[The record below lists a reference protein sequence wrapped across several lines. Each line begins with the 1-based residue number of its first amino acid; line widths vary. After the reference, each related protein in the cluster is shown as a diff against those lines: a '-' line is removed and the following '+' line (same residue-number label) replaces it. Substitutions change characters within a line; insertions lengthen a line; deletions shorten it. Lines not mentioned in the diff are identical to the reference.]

1 MRTES
6 FFQIQWENVKSDTRF
21 VHVVQLSEH
30 SSVKITIIAE
40 CTPIPTG
47 RVTAMHGVGV
57 VFVQDAFQVFNLP
70 AYIPVIQQVCVYVHM
85 YTCMSI

>member
-1 MRTES
+1 MA
-6 FFQIQWENVKSDTRF
+6 NVDIGYLSLT
-21 VHVVQLSEH
+21 HVVQLSEL

-47 RVTAMHGVGV
+47 RVTAMNGIVMA
-57 VFVQDAFQVFNLP
+57 FVQDVFQVFNLP
-70 AYIPVIQQVCVYVHM
+70 GYIQVIQQVCVYVHM

>member
-1 MRTES
+1 MA
-6 FFQIQWENVKSDTRF
+6 NVDIGYLSL
-21 VHVVQLSEH
+21 VQLSEL

-47 RVTAMHGVGV
+47 RVTVMHGIVM

-70 AYIPVIQQVCVYVHM
+70 GYIPVIQQVCVYVQM
-85 YTCMSI
+85 YACMSI

>member
-1 MRTES
+1 MS
-6 FFQIQWENVKSDTRF
+6 NVDIGYLSLA
-21 VHVVQLSEH
+21 HVVQLGEL

-47 RVTAMHGVGV
+47 RVTAMHGIVM

-70 AYIPVIQQVCVYVHM
+70 GNM
-85 YTCMSI
+85 EL

>member
-1 MRTES
+1 MA
-6 FFQIQWENVKSDTRF
+6 NVDIGYLSLA
-21 VHVVQLSEH
+21 HVVQLSEL

-47 RVTAMHGVGV
+47 RVTSMHGVGV
-57 VFVQDAFQVFNLP
+57 VFVQDALQVFNLP
-70 AYIPVIQQVCVYVHM
+70 GYILVIQQVCVYVHM